1 MWSIFQLQD
10 MLGINE
16 NIRRENPDVERINIP
31 ANPNHYWQY
40 RMHISLE
47 DLLKQKMFTTEIKDL
62 VSASGR

>member
-10 MLGINE
+10 ILGINE
-16 NIRRENPDVERINIP
+16 NTRRENPDDERINIP
-31 ANPNHYWQY
+31 ANPKHYWQY

>member
-16 NIRRENPDVERINIP
+16 TIRRENPDDERINIP

>member
-1 MWSIFQLQD
+1 MSNEKLIQD
-10 MLGINE
+10 ILGINE
-16 NIRRENPDVERINIP
+16 NIRRENPDDERINIP

-47 DLLKQKMFTTEIKDL
+47 DLLKQKMFNTEIKDL

>member
-1 MWSIFQLQD
+1 

-16 NIRRENPDVERINIP
+16 NTRRENPDDERINIP
-31 ANPNHYWQY
+31 ANPKHYWQY